1 MWYQVGTAALR
12 SPGEGIR
19 ALTAARRRGRVDS
32 ALRSWVLSAN
42 AGRGRPRPA
51 TPQFTHL
58 TFSGSEHMGLIWKMQ
73 KKMMAF
79 KVFQVT
85 QRHQNP
91 KIRTFWSKKTHE
103 TGNKQ
108 MLLWKMKRQHSSEMG
123 FCVTC
128 RVSALLSVTVTRNP
142 HLYSR
147 LSQIVWGLRGL
158 AAALSRG
165 FMCVEMVTD
174 LACAETVHRLFDP
187 GCLPHP
193 LLRPSHS

>member
-1 MWYQVGTAALR
+1 
-12 SPGEGIR
+12 
-19 ALTAARRRGRVDS
+19 
-32 ALRSWVLSAN
+32 
-42 AGRGRPRPA
+42 
-51 TPQFTHL
+51 
-58 TFSGSEHMGLIWKMQ
+58 
-73 KKMMAF
+73 MAF
-79 KVFQVT
+79 KVFQAT
-85 QRHQNP
+85 
-91 KIRTFWSKKTHE
+91 KIKTFPPTWSKRTHE

-108 MLLWKMKRQHSSEMG
+108 MLVWKIKRQHSSEMG
-123 FCVTC
+123 FGVTC

-147 LSQIVWGLRGL
+147 LSQIVWGLRGM

-187 GCLPHP
+187 GRLPHP